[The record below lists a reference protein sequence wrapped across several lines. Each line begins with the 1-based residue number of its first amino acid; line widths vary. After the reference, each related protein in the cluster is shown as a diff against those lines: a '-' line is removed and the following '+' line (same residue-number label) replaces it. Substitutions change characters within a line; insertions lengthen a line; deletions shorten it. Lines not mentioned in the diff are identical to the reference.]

1 MTTTTDPLLSLA
13 YHLRTSAAG
22 SRIEQAWSSYAGT
35 GIRIGL
41 IDDGIWFIHPEI
53 MEYLDFANSW
63 NFREGGAIPWANFCD
78 PHGTAAWGVIGSPR
92 DNGTG
97 TAGVAYDAHVSMLK
111 IGFTKNDS
119 EEQPA
124 AAFRFAVTHHDVVS
138 SSWGYT
144 EAFADDR
151 DLPALQN
158 LFSGMAAAAASG
170 RGGLGTV
177 LVFSSGNMRSIQ
189 ADTNQHGMNAS
200 PYGFAVA
207 AVDSNGQAA
216 TFSTPGASV
225 LIAAAGV
232 DIPTTDMPGG
242 LGYQAGSYVLA
253 SGTSFSAPI
262 IAGISGLILDANA
275 ALGARDVQEILAYSA
290 HRAVG
295 VTTTINQAGNWN
307 GGGLIFSNDVG
318 FGIADALAATRLA
331 ESWFAVAR
339 PAATYSNML
348 QSSSAL
354 SPTSYLLPEN
364 GSWISTTLSIGPAVR
379 IDKILLSLS
388 CDVNLVAEDIVLVSP
403 DGTQSRLL
411 TAHTGLDDDRAT
423 WATPFDGTVE
433 LGSNAFWG
441 EDAQGAWTV
450 LMRDARADG
459 QRGWIGNL
467 QLTVHGDM
475 SGGSDRFVYT
485 DEFVTL
491 ANGDAGRRIMGQ
503 AFGTSD
509 ILDASAI
516 SAQVRA
522 DLGAQTASFG
532 GISLAA
538 VAGAYYEHALG
549 GDGADVLSGSAVSNV
564 LWGGRGDDTLR
575 GSGGDDE
582 LRGGEG
588 DDILDGGDG
597 IDTAFWFG
605 VQAAFTIE
613 RYGDGRVRVVQ
624 TSVGG
629 LPESTDILA
638 GIEYLAFGSTYAAPH
653 AWSSRVDVQ
662 SLAISPAA
670 SNPEPVT
677 SSTPVTPA
685 APIEPRVVTLVGAAQ
700 ADGVFRGTPGDDA
713 VALGDGGAKV
723 VLGYGSDLLTGGA
736 GHDILFAGGAG
747 EAVRVLA
754 RGEMDITVTAAGS
767 GVIASRP
774 EVSVGAAGQIL
785 RTEFS
790 LIEEIRF
797 ADGYISYSPNSIASS
812 VERLYSVLLGR
823 PSDPLGLAS
832 WTAQIERGNLDY
844 NQMAEAFLNSAEGS
858 ARFAISSNNAYAASL
873 YRNALGREGGPD
885 EVAHWAAAIDNGG
898 LNRTTALVS
907 FASSDEAKAY
917 QVTTG
922 KIGHFVADWE
932 AMQVAR
938 TYWTALGRDPELGGL
953 TGWTSA
959 LKAGQIT
966 VGQLTD
972 GFVDSPEFQIRYG
985 YLDDAGFIDQLYR
998 SVLNRAA
1005 DHGGASAWLAYMQQG
1020 ADRGDVILGFLD
1032 STELMFRQGNTLG
1045 NGIDLFGIPV

>member
-1 MTTTTDPLLSLA
+1 MTSTTDPLLSLA

-22 SRIEQAWSSYAGT
+22 SRIEQAWTSYTGA

-53 MEYLDFANSW
+53 IEHLDFANSW
-63 NFREGGAIPWANFCD
+63 NFREGGAIPWANFYD
-78 PHGTAAWGVIGSPR
+78 PHGTATWGVIGSPR
-92 DNGTG
+92 DNGLG
-97 TAGVAYDAHVSMLK
+97 TAGVAYDASVSMLK
-111 IGFTKNDS
+111 IGFTTIDS

-124 AAFRFAVTHHDVVS
+124 AAFHFAVAHHDVVN

-151 DLPALQN
+151 NLPALQN
-158 LFSGMAAAAASG
+158 LFSGMAAAATSG
-170 RGGLGTV
+170 RGGLGAV
-177 LVFSSGNMRSIQ
+177 LVFSSGNMRSVQ
-189 ADTNQHGMNAS
+189 ADTNHHGMNAS
-200 PYGFAVA
+200 LYGFAVA
-207 AVDSNGQAA
+207 AVESTGQVAS
-216 TFSTPGASV
+216 FSTPGASV

-232 DIPTTDMPGG
+232 DVPTTDMPSG
-242 LGYQAGSYVLA
+242 LGYEPGSYVLA
-253 SGTSFSAPI
+253 SGTSFAAPI
-262 IAGISGLILDANA
+262 VAGISGLILDANA

-295 VTTTINQAGNWN
+295 VTTTTNQAGHWN

-331 ESWFAVAR
+331 ESWFAVDR

-348 QSSSAL
+348 QSTSAL
-354 SPTSYLLPEN
+354 SPAAYLLPEN
-364 GSWISTTLSIGPAVR
+364 GSWISTILSIEPAVR

-388 CDVNLVAEDIVLVSP
+388 CDVNLLAEEIILVSP
-403 DGTQSRLL
+403 NGTQSRLL
-411 TAHTGLDDDRAT
+411 TAHTNLGDDRAT

-433 LGSNAFWG
+433 LASNAFWG
-441 EDAQGAWTV
+441 EDAQGTWTV
-450 LMRDARADG
+450 LMRDARSDG
-459 QRGWIGNL
+459 QRGWISNL
-467 QLTVHGDM
+467 QLTVQGDM
-475 SGGSDRFVYT
+475 NGGSDRFVYT
-485 DEFVTL
+485 DEFVAL
-491 ANGDAGRRIMGQ
+491 AGGDAGRWNMGQ
-503 AFGTSD
+503 AFGISD

-532 GISLAA
+532 EVSLAT

-549 GDGADVLSGSAVSNV
+549 GDGADILSGSAVSNV
-564 LWGGRGDDTLR
+564 LWGGRGSDTLR
-575 GSGGDDE
+575 GFGGDDE

-605 VQAAFTIE
+605 LQAAFTIE
-613 RYGDGRVRVVQ
+613 RQSDGRVRVVQ

-629 LPESTDILA
+629 LSEGTDLLS
-638 GIEYLAFGSTYAAPH
+638 GIEYLAFGSAYAAPH
-653 AWSSRVDVQ
+653 AWSSRIDVQ
-662 SLAISPAA
+662 NLAISPAA
-670 SNPEPVT
+670 GNSEPVT

-685 APIEPRVVTLVGAAQ
+685 APIEPSVVTLVGAAQ

-747 EAVRVLA
+747 EAVRALA
-754 RGEMDITVTAAGS
+754 RGEMDITVTGAGS
-767 GVIASRP
+767 GTIASRP
-774 EVSVGAAGQIL
+774 GVSARADGQIL

-797 ADGYISYSPNSIASS
+797 VDGYTSYSPNSIASS
-812 VERLYSVLLGR
+812 VERLYNVLLGR

-832 WTAQIERGNLDY
+832 WTAQIEDGALGY
-844 NQMAEAFLNSAEGS
+844 NQMADAFLNSAEGL
-858 ARFAISSNNAYAASL
+858 ARFAASDSTAYTASL
-873 YRNALGREGGPD
+873 YRNALGREGDPG
-885 EVAHWAAAIDNGG
+885 EIAHWAAAIDNGS
-898 LNRTTALVS
+898 LTRTTALVS
-907 FASSDEAKAY
+907 FASSEEAKAY

-922 KIGHFVADWE
+922 NIGHFVADWE

-938 TYWTALGRDPELGGL
+938 TYWTALGRDPELPGL

-959 LKAGQIT
+959 FKAGQIT

-972 GFVDSPEFQIRYG
+972 GFVASPEFQIRYG
-985 YLDDAGFIDQLYR
+985 HLDDAGFIDQLYR
-998 SVLNRAA
+998 NVFGRAA
-1005 DHGGASAWLAYMQQG
+1005 DDGGASAWLAYMQQG
-1020 ADRGDVILGFLD
+1020 ASRGDVVLGFLD
-1032 STELMFRQGNTLG
+1032 SAELMIRQGNTLG
-1045 NGIDLFGIPV
+1045 NGIDLLGIPV